1 MRDFPSGTVTFLF
14 TDVEGSTRRWEQD
27 STAMRAAI
35 ERHFAILDEAIRAH
49 QGVRFKI
56 IGDAVQAAFPT
67 ALDAVQAAVTAQR
80 ALVAEDWGA
89 LGPVRVRMALHTGA
103 ATPHDHDYLSPA
115 LNRLARL
122 LAAGAGGQILLT
134 EATRQLVRDLS
145 STELPLQV
153 IDLGEHRL
161 RDLNEVEH
169 VFQLTAP
176 GLPADFPP
184 LKSLD
189 RQIHNLPPQLTPF
202 IGREALVKEI
212 RSRLEQPA
220 VRLLTLTGPG
230 GTGKTRLALQ
240 VATELVGAYE
250 DGVWFVPLAPVTSV
264 TLVAATIAGVLG
276 VRDSSAEPI
285 ESSLR
290 AYLKSRRLLLVLD
303 NFEHVVD
310 ASPLVTNLLSHCPD
324 IQVLVTSRA
333 PLHLSGEHEIP
344 IPPLELPPLEHPV
357 LLDAALASE
366 AVRLFVDRA
375 RAVQSHFELI
385 EENAEAIVA
394 ICRRLDGLPLAIELA
409 ASRVRLLP
417 PQAILA
423 RLDNRLTLLT
433 GGGRDRPERQQTLRG
448 AIAWSHDLLEPALQT
463 LFRRLAVFA
472 GGWTL
477 DAAEAV
483 TGFDGDP
490 MLPVFDGLDAL
501 HDTSLIRLQEPV
513 DGNAGAD
520 PRFAMLQT
528 IQEFASEQ
536 LVASGELTQAKEAH
550 VSWFLELALTAE
562 PHLPGPSAVSWLN
575 RLESEHDNLRGALDW
590 LRGQGDGD
598 RAVTL
603 AAALWRFWWLRGHVA
618 EGREQIESALAIA
631 GLGASAARASAL
643 DGAGV
648 LAETQGDYDRAEAL
662 HQESLTLSRDRGDK
676 TGIARALGN
685 LGVVASARGDGDQA
699 TALLEESL
707 TLAREIGDQLLVATA
722 LNDLGIVAHERG
734 DLDRAEPLYQE
745 SLALRRQSGSGSEI
759 ARTLNNLAGVAVAR
773 DDFDRASQLFT
784 EGLSLYRDAGD
795 RWGAAGAQLGLAVAT
810 HLQGDA
816 SRAVALLEESRLL
829 FQEVGDRRRAAVAT
843 QNLANA
849 PRDSGDLA
857 QAVVQYRDALA
868 EFAAADDR
876 RGLAQVFL
884 GLGGVMARVR
894 QFESAARLLGAASAL
909 GPGEELSSAEKS
921 REQANLNNAVDMIRA
936 TLGEEEFTAAWAA
949 GRALPLEAAVQVA
962 LSSGLPDPGVSQQR
976 IKQTKNGQE

>member
-1 MRDFPSGTVTFLF
+1 MREFPSGTVTFLF

-35 ERHFAILDEAIRAH
+35 ERHFAILDEAISAH
-49 QGVRFKI
+49 RGVRFKI

-67 ALDAVQAAVTAQR
+67 ALDAVLAAVAAQR
-80 ALVAEDWGA
+80 ALIAEDWGA
-89 LGPVRVRMALHTGA
+89 LGPIRVRMALHTGA
-103 ATPHDHDYLSPA
+103 ATPHDNDYLSPA

-134 EATRQLVRDLS
+134 EATRQLVRELS
-145 STELPLQV
+145 STELPLEV

-161 RDLNEVEH
+161 RDLNEAEH

-189 RQIHNLPPQLTPF
+189 RHTHNLPPQLTPF

-212 RSRLEQPA
+212 RTRLEQPA

-230 GTGKTRLALQ
+230 GAGKTRLALQ
-240 VATELVGAYE
+240 VATELVGAYA
-250 DGVWFVPLAPVTSV
+250 DGVWFVPLASVTSV
-264 TLVAATIAGVLG
+264 TLVVASIAGVLG
-276 VRDSSAEPI
+276 VRESSAEPL

-310 ASPLVTNLLSHCPD
+310 ASPLVADLLSHCPD

-333 PLHLSGEHEIP
+333 PLHLSGEYELP
-344 IPPLELPPLEHPV
+344 IPPLELPSPERPLR
-357 LLDAALASE
+357 LDDALASE

-375 RAVQSHFELI
+375 RAVQNHFELT
-385 EENAEAIVA
+385 EDNAEAIVA

-417 PQAILA
+417 PKAILA
-423 RLDNRLTLLT
+423 RLDSRLALLT
-433 GGGRDRPERQQTLRG
+433 GGGRDLPERQQTLRG
-448 AIAWSHDLLEPALQT
+448 AIAWSHDLLDPALQT

-477 DAAEAV
+477 EAAEAV
-483 TGFDGDP
+483 TDFDSDP
-490 MLPVFDGLDAL
+490 PLPVFDGLDAL

-513 DGNAGAD
+513 DANAGAD
-520 PRFAMLQT
+520 PRFVMLQT
-528 IQEFASEQ
+528 IQEFADEQ
-536 LVASGELTQAKEAH
+536 LVASGELAQAKEAH
-550 VSWFLELALTAE
+550 ASWFLELALTAE
-562 PHLPGPSAVSWLN
+562 PHLPGPSAVSWLD

-590 LRGQGDGD
+590 LRSQGDGD
-598 RAVTL
+598 PAVAL

-618 EGREQIESALAIA
+618 EGRERIESALAVV
-631 GLGASAARASAL
+631 GSGASPARAAAL

-662 HQESLTLSRDRGDK
+662 HRESLTISRDRGDK

-685 LGVVASARGDGDQA
+685 LGVVAFDRGDDDHA
-699 TALLEESL
+699 MALLEESL
-707 TLAREIGDQLLVATA
+707 GLAREIGDHLLVATA
-722 LNDLGIVAHERG
+722 LHDLGLVAHERG
-734 DLDRAEPLYQE
+734 ELDRAELLYQE
-745 SLALRRQSGSGSEI
+745 SLALRRQAGSGSEI
-759 ARTLNNLAGVAVAR
+759 ARSLNNLAGVAVAR
-773 DDFDRASQLFT
+773 DDFDRACQLFA
-784 EGLSLYRDAGD
+784 ESLSLYNAAGD
-795 RWGAAGAQLGLAVAT
+795 RWGAAGAQIGLAVAT

-829 FQEVGDRRRAAVAT
+829 FREVGDRRNAAVAAL
-843 QNLANA
+843 NLADA
-849 PRDSGDLA
+849 LRDSGDLA
-857 QAVVQYRDALA
+857 ESIVQYRDALV
-868 EFAAADDR
+868 EFAET
-876 RGLAQVFL
+876 GEPQGIAQVFL
-884 GLGGVMARVR
+884 GLGGVMARVGE
-894 QFESAARLLGAASAL
+894 FEVAARLLAAASVLKSHEESGSREKFREVTNLNAAISVIRGAL
-909 GPGEELSSAEKS
+909 GEGA
-921 REQANLNNAVDMIRA
+921 
-936 TLGEEEFTAAWAA
+936 FTAAWEA
-949 GRALPLEAAVQVA
+949 GRAL
-962 LSSGLPDPGVSQQR
+962 
-976 IKQTKNGQE
+976 